1 MPIQSPQKMD
11 HLRDFIQPSNVK
23 LVGADHQKLLQNFNA
38 LPISSSAKS
47 PCCRL
52 WQVVARLLLPHLQRE
67 PAISG
72 LSSSTHPTTSNALL
86 FIHNPVTETATWR
99 RPRPSPS
106 AARPRQGISAHKR
119 QEREEDW
126 FRHVYQQAQRP
137 GGAEGEVPRQVTCEE
152 GEGMDCG
159 EWRGC
164 GRRCLSGG
172 TENEDERGEFLA
184 LLSFRIH
191 RQSID

>member
-1 MPIQSPQKMD
+1 MEFWNLGIPHQLAASGRCVFESYQVEQFISTIRVYIAIGSNVKKMRSWGIRIRSLGHVHVNAHPVSPQKMD

-47 PCCRL
+47 PCCQL

-72 LSSSTHPTTSNALL
+72 LSSSAHPTTSNALL

-99 RPRPSPS
+99 RSRPPPS

-119 QEREEDW
+119 QEREED
-126 FRHVYQQAQRP
+126 
-137 GGAEGEVPRQVTCEE
+137 
-152 GEGMDCG
+152 
-159 EWRGC
+159 
-164 GRRCLSGG
+164 
-172 TENEDERGEFLA
+172 
-184 LLSFRIH
+184 
-191 RQSID
+191 